1 MMFLTSRL
9 YCFTRC
15 HFKALCALRLPGLR
29 TQALAPMQAALM
41 AAKTDKTAMQKAAK
55 KAEAIL
61 REMVGITL
69 NTSLTR
75 IQRTNLE
82 TCITVH
88 MHQKEISGR
97 NHRVMIAF
105 RAL

>member
-1 MMFLTSRL
+1 MLHSFCMSALLAALLTDGTHVL
-9 YCFTRC
+9 TF
-15 HFKALCALRLPGLR
+15 ALF
-29 TQALAPMQAALM
+29 QAALTV
-41 AAKTDKTAMQKAAK
+41 AKTDKTALAKAAK

-88 MHQKEISGR
+88 MHQKEISG
-97 NHRVMIAF
+97 VC
-105 RAL
+105 

>member
-1 MMFLTSRL
+1 MALHLLCMPALLESLLTDGRNVKTLTCS
-9 YCFTRC
+9 
-15 HFKALCALRLPGLR
+15 
-29 TQALAPMQAALM
+29 QAALT
-41 AAKTDKTAMQKAAK
+41 AAKTDKTAMAKAAK

-69 NTSLTR
+69 STSLTR

-88 MHQKEISGR
+88 MHQKEISGAR
-97 NHRVMIAF
+97 
-105 RAL
+105 

>member
-1 MMFLTSRL
+1 MLQTV
-9 YCFTRC
+9 
-15 HFKALCALRLPGLR
+15 LCVQSLRSLFFSLAFMR
-29 TQALAPMQAALM
+29 TPILAQAALA
-41 AAKTDKTAMQKAAK
+41 AAKTDKTAMAKAAK

-88 MHQKEISGR
+88 MHQKEISGT
-97 NHRVMIAF
+97 VLSLLCA
-105 RAL
+105 